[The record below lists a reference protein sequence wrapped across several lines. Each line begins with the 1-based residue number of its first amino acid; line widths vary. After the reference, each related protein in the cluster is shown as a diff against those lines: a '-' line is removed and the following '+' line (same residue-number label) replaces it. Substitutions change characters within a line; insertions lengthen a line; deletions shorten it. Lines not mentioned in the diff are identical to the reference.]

1 MLQKK
6 KRVYL
11 AVYSILQ
18 LKESMTKDENVKTIR
33 FPVKTD
39 EKLVI
44 IANKCGLSKLDLFMF
59 MVDYFY
65 KTKKDPRDLNDEL
78 LKNAINRKTDNIVA
92 FIRTQEQELLMPLK
106 KDSERMI
113 NSQLKILEYF
123 NQYVIAYNKEQKEAY
138 AAQRKAID
146 EIVKYLQIIDRLQ
159 VEKRNLKARFK
170 SILEHYVS
178 QRETLNV
185 FAKQA
190 DKDELVRFANEQLA
204 NL

>member
-1 MLQKK
+1 M
-6 KRVYL
+6 
-11 AVYSILQ
+11 S
-18 LKESMTKDENVKTIR
+18 KDENVKTIR

-44 IANKCGLSKLDLFMF
+44 IANKWGLSKLDLFVF

-65 KTKKDPRDLNDEL
+65 KTKKDQRDLNDEL
-78 LKNAINRKTDNIVA
+78 LKNAINRRTDNIVA

-113 NSQLKILEYF
+113 NSQSKIVDYF
-123 NQYVIAYNKEQKEAY
+123 NQHIIAHNKEQKEAY
-138 AAQRKAID
+138 AAQRKAIED
-146 EIVKYLQIIDRLQ
+146 IVKYLQIIDRLQ

-178 QRETLNV
+178 QRENLNV
-185 FAKQA
+185 FAKLA
-190 DKDELVRFANEQLA
+190 DKDELVRFAKEQQE